1 MNVCGMDS
9 LFSFRMKKI
18 EQDQREKM
26 ELTDSVAALE
36 ESVKKYEKKITQ
48 VQDKLK
54 DSLKKEGKRR
64 QAAEDRASSLKK
76 KIDELE
82 FLLMENE
89 EEDEGDEDEE

>member
-1 MNVCGMDS
+1 MLS
-9 LFSFRMKKI
+9 RIKKI
-18 EQDQREKM
+18 EQDQITKQ
-26 ELTDSVAALE
+26 ELLDSVAALE
-36 ESVKKYEKKITQ
+36 ESVKKYERKITQ

-64 QAAEDRASSLKK
+64 AAAEERASSLKK

-89 EEDEGDEDEE
+89 EEDDDDDDE